1 MASAAQISEALAEER
16 SPRPER
22 AEENDD
28 AVDTGP
34 GDRVFALFG
43 RDKWWGGT
51 VVKTSG
57 AGEELRLDVVFD
69 DGVEQN
75 VLACDVSTAPPP
87 GLKPAAAGPNAAA
100 RKLVAA
106 CREPAADA
114 VAANAGPDERAK
126 AAAPPPPKRS
136 SSASVAAP
144 LTGGHSPSDDDAA
157 PAPAPPTK
165 RPKTIAEPTTDPDDV
180 TLDEMRATAAVPP
193 APPAVDPPASAAPPP
208 PAKAE
213 DLPAF
218 RSAGPR
224 VGETIWR
231 KVERPG
237 GTAWAEGK
245 IIGYL
250 GPDESDFVG
259 ANGAKVALYRVRYD
273 CGLRELVGDEEDLEE
288 WEVRESYAPRDRPP
302 LNEEGRAADASD
314 GAEFSRRD
322 GLNDGV
328 YDDASDG
335 ADDASDGDGDAL
347 GAWAPFTPRA
357 APAPAPAAAPPRAAL
372 PTWAPLDVPAT
383 QRRPDAAAP
392 VEPQQK
398 KRPHDAPDDASAGS
412 LEAELTG
419 LGRDS
424 GSDSEGDFVPGALD
438 ADTLAALGLVTR

>member
-22 AEENDD
+22 AAEND
-28 AVDTGP
+28 ATEDTGP

-75 VLACDVSTAPPP
+75 VLACDVSAAPPP
-87 GLKPAAAGPNAAA
+87 GLKPAAPGPNAAA

-106 CREPAADA
+106 CRELAADA
-114 VAANAGPDERAK
+114 VAANADPDERAK
-126 AAAPPPPKRS
+126 AAAPPPPKKR
-136 SSASVAAP
+136 SASVAAP
-144 LTGGHSPSDDDAA
+144 PTGGHSSSDDDAA
-157 PAPAPPTK
+157 PSPAPPTK
-165 RPKTIAEPTTDPDDV
+165 RPKTIAETTTDPDDM
-180 TLDEMRATAAVPP
+180 TLNEMRATAAVPP
-193 APPAVDPPASAAPPP
+193 APPAVEPPASAAPPP
-208 PAKAE
+208 PAKSE

-224 VGETIWR
+224 VGETIRR

-237 GTAWAEGK
+237 GAAWAEGK

-259 ANGAKVALYRVRYD
+259 ANGAKAALYRVRYD

-302 LNEEGRAADASD
+302 LNEECRAA
-314 GAEFSRRD
+314 
-322 GLNDGV
+322 
-328 YDDASDG
+328 DASDG

-372 PTWAPLDVPAT
+372 PAWAPLDAPAT
-383 QRRPDAAAP
+383 QRRPAAAAP

-398 KRPHDAPDDASAGS
+398 KRPRDAPDDASAGS

-424 GSDSEGDFVPGALD
+424 GSDSERGFVPGALD